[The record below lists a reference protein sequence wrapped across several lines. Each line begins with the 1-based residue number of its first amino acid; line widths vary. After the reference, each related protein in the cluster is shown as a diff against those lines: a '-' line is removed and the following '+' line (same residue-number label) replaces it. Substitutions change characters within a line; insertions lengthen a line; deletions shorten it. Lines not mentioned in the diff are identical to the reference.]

1 MAAKKYDKSVNL
13 KLDKKFEHN
22 AMLDKSM
29 NKVYD
34 WAKKDIPVRDALWD
48 HYMENDDHDTMKTAD
63 QMAPWLDM
71 KDDDVKAKAEKILK
85 K

>member
-1 MAAKKYDKSVNL
+1 MALDKS
-13 KLDKKFEHN
+13 KAQELDKKFEHN
-22 AMLDKSM
+22 AMLDKAL

-34 WAKKDIPVRDALWD
+34 WAKTDIPVRDALWN

-63 QMAPWLDM
+63 KMAPWLDK
-71 KDDDVKAKAEKILK
+71 KDADVKADAEKILK